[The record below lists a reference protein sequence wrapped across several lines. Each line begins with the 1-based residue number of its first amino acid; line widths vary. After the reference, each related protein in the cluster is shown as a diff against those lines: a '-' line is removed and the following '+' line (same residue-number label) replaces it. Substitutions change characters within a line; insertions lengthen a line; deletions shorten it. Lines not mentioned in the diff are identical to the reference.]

1 MTLRS
6 WRKSSLPDPSLK
18 KSTKRVGDSG
28 EEKAGRFL
36 ESQNYQIISKNWR
49 TRHGEIDIIA
59 LERRKD
65 ADDILVFAEVKTLP
79 SGQCETLS
87 HELDSRKQKRIIETA
102 KFFLTKHR
110 QYNNS
115 KIRFDVLVIDMP
127 DFPPVYHIKNAF
139 SEFV

>member
-59 LERRKD
+59 LECRKD
-65 ADDILVFAEVKTLP
+65 ADDILVFAE
-79 SGQCETLS
+79 
-87 HELDSRKQKRIIETA
+87 ELNRRKQKRIIETA